1 VLIKVQFFWDVT
13 MCQLDVSNEHCA
25 LTFSI
30 KQSTKTVPVLLDL
43 HDEGTMLFKMSQTIY
58 QFDVFSD
65 RAS

>member
-1 VLIKVQFFWDVT
+1 